1 MTESEYSKVVA
12 TNLRR
17 IMFERDKKPADV
29 CRDLDISKAT
39 ISSWMNATRTPKMPK
54 IDLLCKYFNCSR
66 ADLMEPVKPDTV
78 RCIRI
83 PVLGRVAAGQPTE
96 AIKDVV
102 DYVEIPEA
110 WHGDYFA
117 LKVRGLSMSP
127 RIVEDDI
134 LIVERTPE
142 AESGDIVIAQ
152 VNGDDATVKKLIIT
166 PSGITLQPLN
176 PEFAPLFFNTDQI
189 ADLPVKILGKVVECR
204 HRF

>member
-1 MTESEYSKVVA
+1 MEIHELIKQRRLEAGRTLKEVAEAVGVNEATVSRWESGEISNMK
-12 TNLRR
+12 
-17 IMFERDKKPADV
+17 RDKIAKLSNILSIPPE
-29 CRDLDISKAT
+29 I
-39 ISSWMNATRTPKMPK
+39 
-54 IDLLCKYFNCSR
+54 LLGQVS
-66 ADLMEPVKPDTV
+66 PDNNIV
-78 RCIRI
+78 HAQRI

-166 PSGITLQPLN
+166 PSGITLQPFN
-176 PEFAPLFFNTDQI
+176 PEFAPLFFDTDQQ
-189 ADLPVKILGKVVECR
+189 ANLPVKILGKVVECR